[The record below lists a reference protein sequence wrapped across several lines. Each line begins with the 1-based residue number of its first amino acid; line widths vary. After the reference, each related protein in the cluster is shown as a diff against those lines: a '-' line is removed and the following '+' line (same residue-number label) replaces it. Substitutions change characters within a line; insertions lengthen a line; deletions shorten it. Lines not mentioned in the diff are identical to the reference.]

1 MSNLSFALTGIVTKH
16 STEVKNGLIFKR
28 LNVKCSDSVEIN
40 DLLSELVSWG
50 KATDSVTN
58 ISVIRNVDDDPYS
71 LRLFDLG
78 EYHICL
84 DMDIQGEI
92 IPVQFKTIKIAI
104 KKKKVKDVVTRE
116 KRIEKFLE
124 ANITL
129 EKKELDEDSRW
140 NAMFLK
146 HTEPNDDGKEVL
158 KPLPM
163 NFTQIESFSLFDMP
177 QQPADDSE
185 EPDEM
190 PQVFQNG

>member
-50 KATDSVTN
+50 KATDSVSN
-58 ISVIRNVDDDPYS
+58 ISVIRNVDDDPNT
-71 LRLFDLG
+71 LRVFDLS

-92 IPVQFKTIKIAI
+92 IPVQFKSIKVAI

-124 ANITL
+124 ANLTL
-129 EKKELDEDSRW
+129 EKKELDGDSRW

-158 KPLPM
+158 QPLPM

>member
-28 LNVKCSDSVEIN
+28 VNVKCSDSVEVN

-50 KATDSVTN
+50 KATDAVSN
-58 ISVIRNVDDDPYS
+58 ISVIRNVDDDPNT
-71 LRLFDLG
+71 LRVFDLS

-92 IPVQFKTIKIAI
+92 IPVQFKTIKVAI

-140 NAMFLK
+140 NTMFLK

-158 KPLPM
+158 TPLPM

>member
-28 LNVKCSDSVEIN
+28 VNVKCSDSVEIN

-50 KATDSVTN
+50 KATDPVSN
-58 ISVIRNVDDDPYS
+58 ISVIRNVDDDPNT
-71 LRLFDLG
+71 LRLYDLS

-92 IPVQFKTIKIAI
+92 IPVQFKSIKVAI
-104 KKKKVKDVVTRE
+104 KKKKVKDVVTKE

-124 ANITL
+124 ANLTL
-129 EKKELDEDSRW
+129 EKQELDGDSRW

-146 HTEPNDDGKEVL
+146 HTEPNDEGKEVL
-158 KPLPM
+158 QPLPM
-163 NFTQIESFSLFDMP
+163 NFTQIESFSLFDVP

>member
-1 MSNLSFALTGIVTKH
+1 M
-16 STEVKNGLIFKR
+16 
-28 LNVKCSDSVEIN
+28 
-40 DLLSELVSWG
+40 
-50 KATDSVTN
+50 
-58 ISVIRNVDDDPYS
+58 DDDPYS
-71 LRLFDLG
+71 LRVFDLG

-92 IPVQFKTIKIAI
+92 IPVQFKAIKVAI

-124 ANITL
+124 ANLTL

-146 HTEPNDDGKEVL
+146 HTEPNDEGKEVL
-158 KPLPM
+158 QPLPM

>member
-50 KATDSVTN
+50 KATDPVSN
-58 ISVIRNVDDDPYS
+58 ISVIRNVDDDPNT
-71 LRLFDLG
+71 LRVYDLS

-92 IPVQFKTIKIAI
+92 IPVQFKSIKVAI
-104 KKKKVKDVVTRE
+104 KKKKVKDVVTKE

-124 ANITL
+124 ANLTL
-129 EKKELDEDSRW
+129 EKQELDGDSRW

-146 HTEPNDDGKEVL
+146 HTEPNDEGKEVL
-158 KPLPM
+158 QPLPI
-163 NFTQIESFSLFDMP
+163 NFTQIESFSLFDVP

>member
-50 KATDSVTN
+50 KATDPVTN
-58 ISVIRNVDDDPYS
+58 ISVIRNVDDDPNT
-71 LRLFDLG
+71 LRVYDLS

-92 IPVQFKTIKIAI
+92 IPVQFKSIKVAI
-104 KKKKVKDVVTRE
+104 KKKKVKDVVTKE

-124 ANITL
+124 ANLTL
-129 EKKELDEDSRW
+129 EKQELDGDSRW

-146 HTEPNDDGKEVL
+146 HTEPNDEGKEVL
-158 KPLPM
+158 QPLPI
-163 NFTQIESFSLFDMP
+163 NFTQIESFSLFDVP

>member
-50 KATDSVTN
+50 KATDAVSN
-58 ISVIRNVDDDPYS
+58 ISVIRNVDDDPNT
-71 LRLFDLG
+71 LRVFDLG

-92 IPVQFKTIKIAI
+92 IPVQFKTIKVAI

-124 ANITL
+124 ANLTL

-140 NAMFLK
+140 NTMFLK

-158 KPLPM
+158 QPLPM